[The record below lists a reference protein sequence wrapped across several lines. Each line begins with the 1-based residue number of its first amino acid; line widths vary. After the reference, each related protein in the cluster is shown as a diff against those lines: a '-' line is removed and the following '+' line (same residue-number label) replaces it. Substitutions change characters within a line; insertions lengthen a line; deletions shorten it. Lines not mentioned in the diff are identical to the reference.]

1 MGGEAMI
8 AFDLDSF
15 EAVTRELMSAESE
28 REICEIAMSEISSVF
43 NVPLGALWL
52 YDSDASELQL
62 AASTERADEVFDW
75 PVTYR
80 PGNSLSWEAFEQDE
94 VRTYSEL
101 SDEQSQYNENSPV
114 SSEIIL
120 PLDEY
125 GVINIGSLAPVTFDD
140 ETVRLAR
147 MYATHVQAA
156 LQKAEREHDLRVQ
169 RDRMEQFI
177 GVVSHDLRN
186 PLHVVEGRLELVR
199 ETGDLSHLED
209 AEEGVARMEALIDD
223 LLTLAREGYAVGD
236 RTAVSLDTLAER
248 TWAMART
255 GDATLTIEGSTP
267 VFGDENRLKQVFE
280 NLFRNAA
287 DHAGDDVTVWIG
299 PVVDDETAETD
310 GDGER
315 SAGRG
320 TGFYV
325 ADDGPGIPADA
336 QDEIL
341 SVDGFSG
348 GDTGLGLAIVAQII
362 DAHGW
367 DISVTE
373 SRAGGARFEVTDGT
387 KPVSPFHSW

>member
-1 MGGEAMI
+1 MGGESMV

-15 EAVTRELMSAESE
+15 EAITQQLMSAESE
-28 REICEIAMSEISSVF
+28 REICEIAMSGVSTVF
-43 NVPLGALWL
+43 NLSLGALWL

-101 SDEQSQYNENSPV
+101 DAQQHQYNENSPV

-120 PLDEY
+120 PLGEY
-125 GVINIGSLAPVTFDD
+125 GIINIGSLTPVAFDD

-156 LQKAEREHDLRVQ
+156 LRKAEREHDLRVQ

-209 AEEGVARMEALIDD
+209 AEDGVARMEALIDD
-223 LLTLAREGYAVGD
+223 LLTLAREGYAVED
-236 RTAVSLDTLAER
+236 RTAVSLDNLAER
-248 TWAMART
+248 TWGMART
-255 GDATLTIEGSTP
+255 GDATLTVEGSAP

-287 DHAGDDVTVWIG
+287 DHAGDDVTVWVG
-299 PVVDDETAETD
+299 PIVDDTETG
-310 GDGER
+310 GDEKR
-315 SAGRG
+315 SEGRV

-325 ADDGPGIPADA
+325 ADDGPGIPSDE
-336 QDEIL
+336 QDEFL

-348 GDTGLGLAIVAQII
+348 GDAGLGLSIVAQIT

-367 DISVTE
+367 DISVTG
-373 SRAGGARFEVTDGT
+373 SRTGGARFEVTDGT

>member
-1 MGGEAMI
+1 MGGELTA

-15 EAVTRELMSAESE
+15 EAVTQQLMTAESE
-28 REICEIAMSEISSVF
+28 REICEIAMSGIPSVF
-43 NVPLGALWL
+43 DVPLGALWL
-52 YDSDASELQL
+52 YDSDATELQL
-62 AASTERADEVFDW
+62 AASTERADKVFDC

-101 SDEQSQYNENSPV
+101 DDERHQYNENSPV

-120 PLDEY
+120 PLTEY
-125 GVINIGSLAPVTFDD
+125 GVINIGSLAPVTFGD

-209 AEEGVARMEALIDD
+209 AEDGVARMEALIDD
-223 LLTLAREGYAVGD
+223 LLTLAKKGYSVED
-236 RTAVSLDTLAER
+236 RTAVSLDTIVEQAWE
-248 TWAMART
+248 MART
-255 GDATLTIEGSTP
+255 ADATLRVEGSAP
-267 VFGDENRLKQVFE
+267 VFGDQNRLKQVFE

-287 DHAGDDVTVWIG
+287 DHAGDDVTVWVG
-299 PVVDDETAETD
+299 PLVDDGTVTDTANEPT
-310 GDGER
+310 E
-315 SAGRG
+315 GRV

-325 ADDGPGIPADA
+325 ADDGPGIPSDRLN
-336 QDEIL
+336 DVL
-341 SVDGFSG
+341 SVDGLSG
-348 GDTGLGLAIVAQII
+348 SDNGLGLSIVAQIT

-367 DISVTE
+367 DISVTD

>member
-1 MGGEAMI
+1 MGGELPVS
-8 AFDLDSF
+8 FDLDSF
-15 EAVTRELMSAESE
+15 ETATQQLMAAGSE
-28 REICEIAMSEISSVF
+28 REICEIAMSGISSVF
-43 NVPLGALWL
+43 DVPLGALWL

-101 SDEQSQYNENSPV
+101 DDEQRQYNENSPV

-120 PLDEY
+120 PLAEY
-125 GVINIGSLAPVTFDD
+125 GVINIGSLTPVTFDG

-156 LQKAEREHDLRVQ
+156 LQKAEREHDLRIQ

-223 LLTLAREGYAVGD
+223 LLTLAKKGYAVED
-236 RTAVSLDTLAER
+236 RTAISLETIVEQ
-248 TWAMART
+248 TWEMART
-255 GDATLTIEGSTP
+255 DDATLQIEGSAP
-267 VFGDENRLKQVFE
+267 VFGDQNRLKQVFE

-287 DHAGDDVTVWIG
+287 DHAGDDVTVWVG
-299 PVVDDETAETD
+299 PLVDDGTAEID
-310 GDGER
+310 SEDER
-315 SAGRG
+315 VEGRV

-325 ADDGPGIPADA
+325 ADDGPGIPSDKLN
-336 QDEIL
+336 DVL
-341 SVDGFSG
+341 SVDAFSG
-348 GDTGLGLAIVAQII
+348 SNNGLGLSIVAQIT

-373 SRAGGARFEVTDGT
+373 SRAGGARFEVSDGT

>member
-1 MGGEAMI
+1 MI

-15 EAVTRELMSAESE
+15 EAVTQQLMAAESE
-28 REICEIAMSEISSVF
+28 REICETAISGISSVF
-43 NVPLGALWL
+43 DLPLGALWL

-75 PVTYR
+75 PVIYR
-80 PGNSLSWEAFEQDE
+80 PGNSLSWEAFEQDD

-101 SDEQSQYNENSPV
+101 DGEQGQYNENSPV

-120 PLDEY
+120 PLDQY
-125 GVINIGSLAPVTFDD
+125 GVINIGSLVPVTFDD

-147 MYATHVQAA
+147 MYATHVTAA

-169 RDRMEQFI
+169 RDRMEQLI

-186 PLHVVEGRLELVR
+186 PLHVVEGRLDLAR
-199 ETGDLSHLED
+199 ATDDLSHLDD
-209 AEEGVARMEALIDD
+209 AEEGIARMESLIDD
-223 LLTLAREGYAVGD
+223 LLTLAREGYAVED
-236 RTAVSLDTLAER
+236 RTAISLDAIVER
-248 TWAMART
+248 TWEMART
-255 GDATLTIEGSTP
+255 ADATLEIEGSAP
-267 VFGDENRLKQVFE
+267 VFGDQNRLKQVFE

-287 DHAGDDVTVWIG
+287 DHAGDDVTVWVG
-299 PVVDDETAETD
+299 PLVEGEGPEMDSGDERTK
-310 GDGER
+310 
-315 SAGRG
+315 GRV

-325 ADDGPGIPADA
+325 ADDGPGIPADKLN
-336 QDEIL
+336 DVL
-341 SVDGFSG
+341 SVDTLSG
-348 GDTGLGLAIVAQII
+348 SDNGLGLSIVVQIT

-387 KPVSPFHSW
+387 RPVSPFHS